1 MTVLKTVHIAPYQLI
16 SLYVLCRS
24 GAFFSLSAAAG
35 QEGFAAAFGSMLSEL
50 AIPLLLLP
58 GFFLLRQYPGDSI
71 AGCCIRLCGN
81 WVGKLLTT
89 LYLVFFLVSLAV
101 SLCEFQMFSS
111 VSLYEGPSG
120 GLVLLSAA
128 AVAFFCSFRGL
139 EPIARLAFPSA
150 LLLGVSFL
158 LTIVL
163 GLFRSDPVL
172 LAPFSLQQA
181 IRMPEALCRETGKI
195 IDGLLWLMLL
205 SSLPRGRGAA
215 YWGGPLIC
223 AGSAFFR
230 RFVEFGTL
238 GVLAVGGT
246 YPFFLV
252 TRSVGLF
259 VTSWLLGAL
268 VRFSLFF
275 AVINQL
281 VHMLFP
287 EPARKAAFFF
297 CAAVVAAFGLW
308 CAWNQQLLAVV
319 TGILETGLPLA
330 FLGLL
335 LPATLLL
342 ISRFR
347 RPSEELAGEEAKT

>member
-1 MTVLKTVHIAPYQLI
+1 MKA
-16 SLYVLCRS
+16 
-24 GAFFSLSAAAG
+24 
-35 QEGFAAAFGSMLSEL
+35 
-50 AIPLLLLP
+50 
-58 GFFLLRQYPGDSI
+58 
-71 AGCCIRLCGN
+71 
-81 WVGKLLTT
+81 
-89 LYLVFFLVSLAV
+89 
-101 SLCEFQMFSS
+101 
-111 VSLYEGPSG
+111 
-120 GLVLLSAA
+120 LSAA

-287 EPARKAAFFF
+287 EPARKAACFF

-347 RPSEELAGEEAKT
+347 RPSEDLAGEEAKT